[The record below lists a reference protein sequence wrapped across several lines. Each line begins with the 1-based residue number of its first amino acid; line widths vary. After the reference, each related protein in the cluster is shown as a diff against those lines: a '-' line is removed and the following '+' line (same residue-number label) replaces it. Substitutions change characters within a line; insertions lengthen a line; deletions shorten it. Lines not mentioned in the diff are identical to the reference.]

1 MSNLQ
6 MPVKPFFSAPGRH
19 SRECYSPVAVGIVEE
34 DGALLVAP
42 GEHVGAGVGL
52 PMASIYI
59 RGQRRVIIDMLSLT
73 PLVSTLRL

>member
-1 MSNLQ
+1 VPNLQ
-6 MPVKPFFSAPGRH
+6 MPVEPFFPAPGRR
-19 SRECYSPVAVGIVEE
+19 SRECYGLVAVGVVEE
-34 DGALLVAP
+34 DGAPHVAP

-52 PMASIYI
+52 PTASIYT